1 MSLGKK
7 IAIVGAGHNGL
18 ITAAYL
24 AKAGLD
30 VTVLEARDAV
40 GGAAVTEEL
49 IAGYRMSTAS
59 FVVGLLRP
67 EVIADLDLS
76 RHGLELYMADEAIS
90 CTIYKDGS
98 NFFMWR
104 DLDRTLRD
112 IKAKFGA
119 ADLEGFMEFGLH
131 MQQVGALLGT
141 TVMGPPPPLSAF
153 ATSFEQAGLQ
163 SLFERFI
170 VGNVRDLVEH
180 YFQSPQLRGHFTFP
194 GIVSMYGGPSSAGT
208 AYVVAH
214 HSIGEFMGQFGQW
227 GYARGGMGSITAA
240 IARSAEAH
248 GAHIRTRS
256 PVARIVS
263 ANGNV
268 RGVELSDGSTVDAD
282 IVISNADPK
291 RTFLELVGERRL
303 PRDFAAAIR
312 DYDIRGSM
320 ARVYLVTDQLPAF
333 IGFDSI
339 RPGPEHEGH
348 LFLGPSVE
356 LFEDG
361 WDAQRRGR
369 IPDDFALEVLIDT
382 VRDASFA
389 PAGKHVLIL
398 GVQQLPF
405 DLAGTDWD
413 REKERFTQR
422 VIHKLLEYAPNLKG
436 HILASACHT
445 PLDWQRSYNLTGG
458 NIYHGAMS
466 LSRILGGRP
475 APLRNGYAAP
485 IDGLYLC
492 GAGTHPGGG
501 VMGASGYNAAMAVL
515 TDLGIETPR
524 PWRTFAGAT
533 PPSQPLM
540 TRAFGHPMLRRVI
553 ANVATS
559 PLSRPIGRFLTRGK
573 ASS

>member
-24 AKAGLD
+24 ARAGLD
-30 VTVLEARDAV
+30 VTVLEARDTV

-49 IAGYRMSTAS
+49 IPGYRMSTAS

-67 EVIADLDLS
+67 EVIVDLS
-76 RHGLELYMADEAIS
+76 LPAHGLELYMADEAIS
-90 CTIYKDGS
+90 CTIYEDGS

-112 IKAKFGA
+112 IKAKFGV

-131 MQQVGALLGT
+131 MQQVGALLGA
-141 TVMGPPPPLSAF
+141 TVMGPPPALSTF
-153 ATSFEQAGLQ
+153 AGSFERAGLQ

-170 VGNVRDLVEH
+170 IGNVRDLVEH
-180 YFQSPQLRGHFTFP
+180 YFQAPQLRGHFTFP

-227 GYARGGMGSITAA
+227 GYARGGMGSITRA

-248 GAHIRTRS
+248 GARINTGS
-256 PVARIVS
+256 PVARIIS
-263 ANGNV
+263 AQGRT
-268 RGVELSDGSTVDAD
+268 RGVELADGSTIDAD

-291 RTFLELVGERRL
+291 RTFLDLVGEQRL
-303 PRDFAAAIR
+303 PRDFAGAIR
-312 DYDIRGSM
+312 DYDMRGSM
-320 ARVYLVTDQLPAF
+320 ARVYLVVDELPAF
-333 IGFDSI
+333 IGFNSTT
-339 RPGPEHEGH
+339 PGPEHEGH
-348 LFLGPSVE
+348 LFLGPSVD

-369 IPDDFALEVLIDT
+369 IPEDFALEVLIDT

-389 PAGKHVLIL
+389 PTGKHVLIL

-405 DLAGTDWD
+405 NLAGTDWD
-413 REKERFTQR
+413 QEKELFTRR
-422 VIHKLLEYAPNLKG
+422 VIDKLLHYAPNLQG
-436 HILASACHT
+436 HILAAACHT
-445 PLDWQRSYNLTGG
+445 PLDWQRVYNLTGG

-492 GAGTHPGGG
+492 GSGTHPGGG

-515 TDLGIETPR
+515 TDLGMPTPR
-524 PWRTFAGAT
+524 PWGTRASIS
-533 PPSQPLM
+533 PSPKPLM
-540 TRAFGHPMLRRVI
+540 TRAFDHPMLRRI
-553 ANVATS
+553 MANAATS
-559 PLSRPIGRFLTRGK
+559 PLSRPIGRLLTRSK
-573 ASS
+573 APN